1 MGLSVMQSVSKD
13 SACVVLNRSI
23 RDSSSC
29 YDSVDSISH
38 IGNHIKSSKSQYFSL
53 RDMELHDGLSL

>member
-29 YDSVDSISH
+29 YDSVDSISR
-38 IGNHIKSSKSQYFSL
+38 IEEVKSSKSQYFSL
-53 RDMELHDGLSL
+53 KDMELHDGLSL